1 MEHENRGE
9 GLNAKD
15 NQSTQE
21 ERGSIDIH
29 KEITKAINDL
39 IKEENPNN
47 KGQDE
52 YDKNYWE
59 RNNFLEEDFY
69 NSQSEGRDIN

>member
-9 GLNAKD
+9 VNAKD

-21 ERGSIDIH
+21 ERGIIDIH
-29 KEITKAINDL
+29 NEITKAINDL

-52 YDKNYWE
+52 YDKNYRE
-59 RNNFLEEDFY
+59 RNDFISEDFY
-69 NSQSEGRDIN
+69 NSQSEGRDIQ

>member
-1 MEHENRGE
+1 MANEKINHSEGTEGE
-9 GLNAKD
+9 SQGVNIY
-15 NQSTQE
+15 E
-21 ERGSIDIH
+21 EIK
-29 KEITKAINDL
+29 KEIQRVIDS
-39 IKEENPNN
+39 ENPND